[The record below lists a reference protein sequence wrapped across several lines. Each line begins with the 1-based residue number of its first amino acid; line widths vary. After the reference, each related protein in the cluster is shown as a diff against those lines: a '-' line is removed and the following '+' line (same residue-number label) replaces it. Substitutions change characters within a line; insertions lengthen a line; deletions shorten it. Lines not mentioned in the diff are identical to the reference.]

1 MKVMV
6 LEQQGGSLQCQERPI
21 PTPGKGQVLLKV
33 EACAVC
39 RTDLHLLDGELPD
52 IRYPIVPGHEII
64 GRVVKCG
71 PDVVLEKGVRLGV
84 PWLGYSCGEC
94 RYCLHGKE
102 NLCDQ
107 ARFTG
112 YQIDGGF
119 AEYTLA
125 DHRFCFS
132 ISSHYSAAE
141 AAPLMCAG
149 LIGYRSL
156 VMCGDDLQRLGIYG
170 FGAAAHIVAQV
181 AKWQGM
187 EVYAFTRPGDEAS
200 QRFAQHLGATWVG
213 SSEQLPEAPLDAAI
227 IFAPVGELVPL
238 ALRAVRKG
246 GVVVCGGI
254 HMSDIPSFPYA
265 LLWGERQLR
274 SVANLTRQDG
284 RAFLS
289 LASQATIQTSTTC
302 YPLHAANDALKDLR
316 EGKLTGAAVLVM
328 ETPPASEMFDVDS

>member
-71 PDVVLEKGVRLGV
+71 PGVVLEKGVRLGV
-84 PWLGYSCGEC
+84 PWLGYSCGKC

-156 VMCGDDLQRLGIYG
+156 VMCGNDLQRLGIYG

-187 EVYAFTRPGDEAS
+187 EVYAFTRPGDEVS
-200 QRFAQHLGATWVG
+200 QRFAQYLGATWVG

-227 IFAPVGELVPL
+227 IFAPVGELIPL

-289 LASQATIQTSTTC
+289 LASEAMIQTRTVC
-302 YPLHAANDALKDLR
+302 YSLHAANDALKDLR

-328 ETPPASEMFDVDS
+328 GPSLASEMLDVDS

>member
-71 PDVVLEKGVRLGV
+71 PGVVLEKGVRLGV
-84 PWLGYSCGEC
+84 PWLGYSCGKC

-156 VMCGDDLQRLGIYG
+156 VMCCLLY
-170 FGAAAHIVAQV
+170 
-181 AKWQGM
+181 
-187 EVYAFTRPGDEAS
+187 TS
-200 QRFAQHLGATWVG
+200 
-213 SSEQLPEAPLDAAI
+213 DAAD
-227 IFAPVGELVPL
+227 E
-238 ALRAVRKG
+238 
-246 GVVVCGGI
+246 
-254 HMSDIPSFPYA
+254 
-265 LLWGERQLR
+265 
-274 SVANLTRQDG
+274 
-284 RAFLS
+284 
-289 LASQATIQTSTTC
+289 
-302 YPLHAANDALKDLR
+302 
-316 EGKLTGAAVLVM
+316 
-328 ETPPASEMFDVDS
+328 

>member
-71 PDVVLEKGVRLGV
+71 PGVVLEKGVRLGV

-328 ETPPASEMFDVDS
+328 EAPPASEMFDVDS

>member
-21 PTPGKGQVLLKV
+21 PTPGKGRVLLKV

>member
-6 LEQQGGSLQCQERPI
+6 LEKQGGPLQCQERPI
-21 PTPGKGQVLLKV
+21 PTPGPGQVLLKI

-52 IRYPIVPGHEII
+52 IRYPVVPGHEII

-71 PDVVLEKGVRLGV
+71 PGVALEKGVRLGV

-94 RYCLHGKE
+94 RYCLHGQE

-132 ISSHYSAAE
+132 IGSHYSPAE

-181 AKWQGM
+181 AKRQGID
-187 EVYAFTRPGDEAS
+187 VYAFTRPGDEAA
-200 QRFAQHLGATWVG
+200 QRFAQQLGATWAG
-213 SSEQLPEAPLDAAI
+213 SSEQAPGMAMDAAI

-265 LLWGERQLR
+265 LLWGGRQLR

-289 LASQATIQTSTTC
+289 LASDAMIQTSTVC

-328 ETPPASEMFDVDS
+328 EPTLASEMLDVDS

>member
-6 LEQQGGSLQCQERPI
+6 LEKQGGPLECQERLI
-21 PTPGKGQVLLKV
+21 PTPGPGQVLLKV

-52 IRYPIVPGHEII
+52 IHYPIIPGHEII
-64 GRVVKCG
+64 GRVVECG
-71 PDVVLEKGVRLGV
+71 PGVSLEKGMRLGV

-94 RYCLHGKE
+94 RYCLQGQE

-132 ISSHYSAAE
+132 IGPDYSAVE

-181 AKWQGM
+181 AKRQGV
-187 EVYAFTRPGDEAS
+187 EVYAFTRPGDKAS
-200 QRFAQHLGATWVG
+200 QRFAQHLGVTWAG
-213 SSEQLPEAPLDAAI
+213 SSEQLPEVQLDAAI

-238 ALRAVRKG
+238 ALHAVRKG

-284 RAFLS
+284 KAFLS
-289 LASQATIQTSTTC
+289 LASQATIHTSTTC

-328 ETPPASEMFDVDS
+328 ETPPASKMFDVDS

>member
-227 IFAPVGELVPL
+227 IFAPVGELIPL